1 MSLLKSNSQINTKKE
16 PLAKLNNTIAA
27 VIFDLDDTL
36 YDEVEYCKS
45 GFLACAEFLAETIED
60 LPTEDIFSIFWE
72 QFCTGNQT
80 RTFNGALEKLE
91 IPYNDEL
98 IDELIKTYREH
109 TPLIA
114 LPEDSLEVL
123 RLLNKK
129 YMLAMLTDGFL
140 PAQKLKVQ
148 SLKIEKFFNCI
159 VYTEELGRE
168 FWKPASAGFEKIL
181 RTLKI
186 KPENAVYVADNEKKD
201 FIGPNQLGMKTIQLV
216 RDAHLQPANDPK
228 NSFSAQH
235 VIKKISRLP
244 DLLEQ
249 LSAE

>member
-1 MSLLKSNSQINTKKE
+1 MSLLNSNAYINSVKE
-16 PLAKLNNTIAA
+16 PMAKLNHAIAA

-45 GFLACAEFLAETIED
+45 GFWASAEFLAETIED
-60 LPTEDIFSIFWE
+60 VPAEDIFSAFWE

-80 RTFNGALEKLE
+80 RTFNSALEKLE

-98 IDELIKTYREH
+98 IDELIRTYREH
-109 TPLIA
+109 TPQIM

-123 RLLNKK
+123 KLLKKK
-129 YMLAMLTDGFL
+129 YKLAMLTDGFL

-148 SLKIEKFFNCI
+148 ALKIEKFFCCI
-159 VYTEELGRE
+159 VYTDELGRE
-168 FWKPASAGFEKIL
+168 IWKPSTAGFEKIL
-181 RTLKI
+181 HTLKI

-201 FIGPNQLGMKTIQLV
+201 FIGPNQLGMTTIQV
-216 RDAHLQPANDPK
+216 IRDAHLQPAY
-228 NSFSAQH
+228 SQESGFSAHH
-235 VIKKISRLP
+235 VLKKISLLP